1 MNFSLEY
8 CLSLEEKV
16 KILEKRCDMQQEIIE
31 EINFLLRYYANNVER
46 KMKEKLKG
54 VWWNGRHGRL
64 KIYSA
69 QVGGGSNP
77 LTPTK

>member
-46 KMKEKLKG
+46 KMKEHEQFVKSCEDARKQEQA
-54 VWWNGRHGRL
+54 VND
-64 KIYSA
+64 
-69 QVGGGSNP
+69 V
-77 LTPTK
+77 